1 LAESPAAP
9 SEEDV
14 RRLLMVY
21 QQYQAEA
28 EAIVRQLGL
37 FQLSVEG
44 CEKALKAVEAMET
57 AEDGQEMLV
66 PIGQDSFIHAKLA
79 TKDKVIVGVGAG
91 VSIEKSNAEAKES
104 LNKRKEQLSEASAK
118 LNQTLSK
125 IEQEMGKIQS
135 IAAQYEQQ
143 FSE

>member
-1 LAESPAAP
+1 MAESPAAS
-9 SEEDV
+9 SEEEV
-14 RRLLMVY
+14 RRLLTVY

-44 CEKALKAVEAMET
+44 CEKALKVVEEMEK
-57 AEDGQEMLV
+57 AEEGQEMLV

-79 TKDKVIVGVGAG
+79 TIDKVIVGVGAG

-104 LNKRKEQLSEASAK
+104 LSKRKAQLSEASAK

-135 IAAQYEQQ
+135 IASRYEQQ
-143 FSE
+143 YSE

>member
-9 SEEDV
+9 SEEEV

-28 EAIVRQLGL
+28 EAIVRQLNL

-66 PIGQDSFIHAKLA
+66 PIGQDSFVHAKL
-79 TKDKVIVGVGAG
+79 TSKDKVILGVGAG
-91 VSIEKSNAEAKES
+91 VSIEKSTSEAKES
-104 LNKRKEQLSEASAK
+104 LSKRKAQLSEASAK

-135 IAAQYEQQ
+135 VAAKYEEQ

>member
-1 LAESPAAP
+1 MAESPAAP

>member
-1 LAESPAAP
+1 MAESPAAP

-57 AEDGQEMLV
+57 AEEGQEMLV
-66 PIGQDSFIHAKLA
+66 PIGQDSFVHAKLA

-104 LNKRKEQLSEASAK
+104 LNKRKAQLSEASAK

-135 IAAQYEQQ
+135 IAAKYEQQ

>member
-9 SEEDV
+9 SEEEV

-44 CEKALKAVEAMET
+44 CGKALKAVEAMET

-79 TKDKVIVGVGAG
+79 TKDKVVVGVGAG
-91 VSIEKSNAEAKES
+91 VSIEKSAAEAKES
-104 LNKRKEQLSEASAK
+104 LSKRKAQLSEASVK

-143 FSE
+143 FAE

>member
-9 SEEDV
+9 SEEEV

-21 QQYQAEA
+21 QQYQGEA

-44 CEKALKAVEAMET
+44 CDKALKAVEAMET

-66 PIGQDSFIHAKLA
+66 PIGQDSFVHAKL
-79 TKDKVIVGVGAG
+79 TSRDKVIVGVGSG
-91 VSIEKSNAEAKES
+91 VSIEKSAADAKES
-104 LNKRKEQLSEASAK
+104 LDKRRAQLSEASSK

-135 IAAQYEQQ
+135 IAAKYEQQ

>member
-9 SEEDV
+9 SEEEV
-14 RRLLMVY
+14 RRLLAVY

-66 PIGQDSFIHAKLA
+66 PIGQDSFVHAKLA

-91 VSIEKSNAEAKES
+91 VSIEKSVAEAEES
-104 LNKRKEQLSEASAK
+104 LSKRKSQLVEASGK

-143 FSE
+143 FAE

>member
-1 LAESPAAP
+1 MAESPAAP
-9 SEEDV
+9 SEEEV

>member
-9 SEEDV
+9 SEEEV

-21 QQYQAEA
+21 QQRQAEA

-37 FQLSVEG
+37 FQLSMEG
-44 CEKALKAVEAMET
+44 CEKALKAVEAMGA
-57 AEDGQEMLV
+57 AEDGQDMLV
-66 PIGQDSFIHAKLA
+66 PIGQDSFVHAKLS

-91 VSIEKSNAEAKES
+91 VSIEKSAADAKEDLS
-104 LNKRKEQLSEASAK
+104 KRKAQLSEASGK
-118 LNQTLSK
+118 LSQTLSR
-125 IEQEMGKIQS
+125 IEEEMGKIQS
-135 IAAQYEQQ
+135 IAAQYERQ

>member
-9 SEEDV
+9 SEEEV

-21 QQYQAEA
+21 QQRQAEA

-37 FQLSVEG
+37 FQLSMEG

-57 AEDGQEMLV
+57 AEDGQDMLV
-66 PIGQDSFIHAKLA
+66 PIGQDSFVHARLS

-91 VSIEKSNAEAKES
+91 VSIEKSAADAKED
-104 LNKRKEQLSEASAK
+104 LNKRKAQLSEASGK
-118 LNQTLSK
+118 LNQTLSR
-125 IEQEMGKIQS
+125 IEEEMGKIQS
-135 IAAQYEQQ
+135 IAAQYERQ